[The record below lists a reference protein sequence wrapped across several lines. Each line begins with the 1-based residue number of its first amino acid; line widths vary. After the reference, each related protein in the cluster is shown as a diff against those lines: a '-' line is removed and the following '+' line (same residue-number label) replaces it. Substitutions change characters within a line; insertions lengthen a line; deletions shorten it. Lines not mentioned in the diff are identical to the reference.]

1 MLPSYVLNSR
11 WEAVSGNDSLII
23 NNDGTLYYTLDEKTL
38 KYEYKVGDNG
48 DIIIS
53 DKDGN
58 IVIAKLEGYSRKDI
72 NFNGKLFGINGISSK
87 TRHRWEVEE
96 NKKNMVR
103 ATFSVPKYDEDK
115 YDDLLNASWKATI
128 FSVMFAVL
136 CFIAIGYFIATTD
149 IMGWGSFR
157 HKFPW

>member
-1 MLPSYVLNSR
+1 
-11 WEAVSGNDSLII
+11 
-23 NNDGTLYYTLDEKTL
+23 
-38 KYEYKVGDNG
+38 
-48 DIIIS
+48 
-53 DKDGN
+53 
-58 IVIAKLEGYSRKDI
+58 
-72 NFNGKLFGINGISSK
+72 
-87 TRHRWEVEE
+87 
-96 NKKNMVR
+96 MVR

-149 IMGWGSFR
+149 IMGWGGSFR